1 MRPLTK
7 SSLTLVSILLL
18 STCLTTGSSLSTND
32 AGELTS
38 TLEDGQ
44 WVNNTLVVNG
54 TTTFEPQNAKW
65 ILFDIDDLYG
75 EWSVLRSGEFFSEV
89 SPVDL
94 GVWNWSITIDVQGLE
109 CTCWLEVS
117 QPDGLQRAILNR
129 IVFIGNGPHD
139 PILSPKHDSSI
150 ILDEPVLI
158 STLGL
163 LSEGSL
169 AESNIILSWCH
180 APNGA
185 CDEDI
190 FSTEVNATWSIQ
202 DGQNIGSFLIDAD
215 ELELYDG
222 TWEFTYIL
230 QDKFLRKSPHVS
242 VRVFVDQTNPESILI
257 SPSKASEGDTI
268 IIDGSDSRDGV
279 WSSNLQ
285 GVWYINQ
292 PDGSM
297 RVADQSETNGLVLT
311 LNPTQSG
318 NYSVQLN
325 VLDMVGRMS
334 SSQVTIE
341 VENID
346 PILEIFLDGN
356 EDNNPNSIQLLE
368 DDNLK
373 LSAIAHETGNDYETL
388 VYEWYLNDKFISND
402 KIIEVSKLDVGTHE
416 LRLVITDDNGATDS
430 HEMDIIVDADSNV
443 DDKEIN
449 FLAIL
454 LIVVILG
461 GIVLISK
468 RMRLSENETS
478 SMPKWNQSPKFESSE
493 VRDSDMNG
501 SDLWDDSNASV
512 GGKD

>member
-7 SSLTLVSILLL
+7 SSITLVSILLL
-18 STCLTTGSSLSTND
+18 STCLSTGSSLSSSNSGD
-32 AGELTS
+32 LTS

-65 ILFDIDDLYG
+65 ILYDIDDLYG
-75 EWSVLRSGEFFSEV
+75 EWGVLRSGEFFSEV
-89 SPVDL
+89 SPVDI

-129 IVFIGNGPHD
+129 IVFIGDGPHD

-163 LSEGSL
+163 LSEGLLS
-169 AESNIILSWCH
+169 ESNIILSWCH

-185 CDEDI
+185 CDEDT
-190 FSTEVNATWSIQ
+190 FSTDVNATWTIQ
-202 DGQNIGSFLIDAD
+202 DGQNIGSFLLDAD
-215 ELELYDG
+215 ELGLYDG

-242 VRVFVDQTNPESILI
+242 VRVFVDQTDPESILI
-257 SPSKASEGDTI
+257 SPNIASEGDI
-268 IIDGSDSRDGV
+268 IVIDGSDSRDGV

-285 GVWYINQ
+285 AVWYINQ

-297 RVADQSETNGLVLT
+297 RVAEQSETNGLVLT

-318 NYSVQLN
+318 NYSIQLD

-334 SSQVTIE
+334 SSQVTIDVGNIVPVLE
-341 VENID
+341 VS
-346 PILEIFLDGN
+346 LEGN
-356 EDNNPNSIQLLE
+356 EDTNPNSIQILE
-368 DDNLK
+368 DDKLK
-373 LSAIAHETGNDYETL
+373 LSAIAQETGSDYETL
-388 VYEWYLNDKFISND
+388 VYEWYLNDKFVSND
-402 KIIEVSKLDVGTHE
+402 KMLEVAKLEVGTHV

-430 HEMDIIVDADSNV
+430 HEMDIIVNADSKT

-449 FLAIL
+449 ILAIL
-454 LIVVILG
+454 LIVAIIG
-461 GIVLISK
+461 AIVLVSK
-468 RMRLSENETS
+468 RIRLSENETS
-478 SMPKWNQSPKFESSE
+478 SMPKWIQSSKFESSADI
-493 VRDSDMNG
+493 DSRLDK
-501 SDLWDDSNASV
+501 SDIWYDSNASE